1 LDREKN
7 PVYVTGDGTFGPY
20 FPWRGRRLWRLGPR
34 ALRKRTG
41 SGTGWSR
48 EQRYVDAQLDA
59 QDAKDRQQLIME
71 KANEQAML
79 KVRRNQSS
87 GQT

>member
-1 LDREKN
+1 LASW
-7 PVYVTGDGTFGPY
+7 PQGTSQTYRVPA
-20 FPWRGRRLWRLGPR
+20 R
-34 ALRKRTG
+34 AG
-41 SGTGWSR
+41 

-79 KVRRNQSS
+79 KVAKESE
-87 GQT
+87 

>member
-1 LDREKN
+1 
-7 PVYVTGDGTFGPY
+7 VGVVFGVLAPGH
-20 FPWRGRRLWRLGPR
+20 FANVP
-34 ALRKRTG
+34 G

-79 KVRRNQSS
+79 KVAKESE
-87 GQT
+87 